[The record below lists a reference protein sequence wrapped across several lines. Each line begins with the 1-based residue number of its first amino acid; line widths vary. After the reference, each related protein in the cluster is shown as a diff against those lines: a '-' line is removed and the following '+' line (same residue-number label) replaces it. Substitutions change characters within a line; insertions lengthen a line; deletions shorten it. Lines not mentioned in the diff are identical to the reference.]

1 VSGAISSRG
10 VPGDRAA
17 DEAAGGGQ
25 GAVLNGAVNGG
36 LPQVCVCYLMR
47 RRSDGRDEVL
57 LGRKK
62 KGLGLGKYVAPG
74 GKVEP
79 GEAILDAMAREV
91 LEEVGLAVAVSDL
104 MPRGLLTYLF
114 PHRPA
119 WTQQSSV
126 FVTRTWSGSERE
138 SDELT
143 PEWFPVDELP
153 LESMWDDAK
162 HWLPAALAGERIDAT
177 FSFGPDNSSV
187 VLPDS

>member
-1 VSGAISSRG
+1 MSATAPEG
-10 VPGDRAA
+10 
-17 DEAAGGGQ
+17 AAGPDAAVPAGGS
-25 GAVLNGAVNGG
+25 

-47 RRSDGRDEVL
+47 RRPDGRDEVL

-79 GEAILDAMAREV
+79 GENVPEAMVREV
-91 LEEVGLAVAVSDL
+91 LEEVGLAVAVADL
-104 MPRGLLTYLF
+104 SGRGVLTYIF

-119 WTQQSSV
+119 WSQQSSV
-126 FVTRTWSGSERE
+126 FVTRTWTGRERE
-138 SDELT
+138 SDELA

-153 LESMWDDAK
+153 LQSMWDDAK
-162 HWLPAALAGERIDAT
+162 HWLPAALAGEPVEAT

-187 VLPDS
+187 LDPDA